1 MRISDWSSDVCSSDL
16 LWLER
21 GALVSGAIAFVILL
35 VILKRGRTLHG
46 EARFARESEIRRE
59 HLRSKSGIIVGQK
72 GGRYLV
78 FGGPEHVLLEA
89 PTRAG
94 QGVGVVIT
102 NLLSWADS
110 VVEIGRA
117 HV

>member
-46 EARFARESEIRRE
+46 EARFARESEIRRD
-59 HLRSKSGIIVGQK
+59 HPRSKSGIIVGQK
-72 GGRYLV
+72 GGRYRTEESRV
-78 FGGPEHVLLEA
+78 GKECVRPCRSRWA
-89 PTRAG
+89 P
-94 QGVGVVIT
+94 
-102 NLLSWADS
+102 D
-110 VVEIGRA
+110 
-117 HV
+117 H